1 MNFNELAFIPV
12 PATANGSDNIPPPA
26 SSPTIKTEADNSE
39 SPFCFLLFSLYFS
52 WGPFSIL
59 NKID

>member
-26 SSPTIKTEADNSE
+26 SSPTIKTEADKSE
-39 SPFCFLLFSLYFS
+39 SPFSFLLNFA
-52 WGPFSIL
+52 WEPFSIL